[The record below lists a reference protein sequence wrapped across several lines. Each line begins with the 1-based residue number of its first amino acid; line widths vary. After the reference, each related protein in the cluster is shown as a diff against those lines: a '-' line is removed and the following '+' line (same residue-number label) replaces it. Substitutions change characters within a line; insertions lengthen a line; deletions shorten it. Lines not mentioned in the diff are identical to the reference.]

1 MVTMNMY
8 NYGTREKIMKDVLK
22 LEAQVRIIPLHRE
35 TIQSMED
42 WSDDYLARYRWQL
55 LELKSRSSGQV

>member
-1 MVTMNMY
+1 MNMY

-22 LEAQVRIIPLHRE
+22 LEKQVRIIPLHRE

>member
-1 MVTMNMY
+1 MNMY

-22 LEAQVRIIPLHRE
+22 LEMEVRIIPLHRE
-35 TIQSMED
+35 TIKSMED

-55 LELKSRSSGQV
+55 LELKSRRSGQV

>member
-22 LEAQVRIIPLHRE
+22 LEMEVRIIPLHRE
-35 TIQSMED
+35 TIKSMED

-55 LELKSRSSGQV
+55 LELKSRRSGQV